1 MLTLIVPGLLWPR
14 QALVDLTGDLVDPH
28 HPALPAFT
36 TLLGRGR
43 IARAAAGSPHDWL
56 ARLLGLPTPLPAAA
70 LRGLAMGDVS
80 LDHKVNDNAS
90 DNVNA
95 SAAGQRWL
103 CLDPLHL
110 RLDQLRAIV
119 DPPRL
124 TDLHMAEAEQL
135 AVSLAPTFSAFGEL
149 RVLAPHA
156 WQLRLQPGVDAPPT
170 VPLPD
175 LIARAAPTLPDGAA
189 WAAWRRALTE
199 AQMILHAHPVNQTR
213 EAAGQPVINS
223 LWPWGAGALPTP
235 NTPITPSASASS
247 VGDTLLWSDD
257 SLAQGAARLLGLA
270 TAPAPAR
277 YAPPNKAAALIL
289 FDGLDYPARSADT
302 HTWRE
307 RLLALEND
315 WLAPALAALRR
326 GQIVELRLLAPG
338 DTLSFE
344 IRLRRAD
351 DWKFWR
357 RPAPLTAI
365 ALP

>member
-43 IARAAAGSPHDWL
+43 IARAAVGSTHDWL

-70 LRGLAMGDVS
+70 LRGLALGDVS
-80 LDHKVNDNAS
+80 LDGNG
-90 DNVNA
+90 NVNT

-110 RLDQLRAIV
+110 RLDQLRAHV

-124 TDLHMAEAEQL
+124 TDLRMAEAEQL
-135 AVSLAPTFSAFGEL
+135 AVSLAPTFAPFGEL
-149 RVLAPHA
+149 RVLASHA

-175 LIARAAPTLPDGAA
+175 LIARTAPTLPDGAA

-199 AQMILHAHPVNQTR
+199 AQMILHAHPVNQAR

-235 NTPITPSASASS
+235 NTPKHPA
-247 VGDTLLWSDD
+247 DDLLLWSDD
-257 SLAQGAARLLGLA
+257 SLAQGAARLLGLP

-277 YAPPNKAAALIL
+277 YAPSDNAAALIL

-326 GQIVELRLLAPG
+326 GQLAELHLLAPG

>member
-36 TLLGRGR
+36 ALLGRGR
-43 IARAAAGSPHDWL
+43 IARAAGGSTHDWL
-56 ARLLGLPTPLPAAA
+56 ARLLGLPAPLSAAA
-70 LRGLAMGDVS
+70 LRGLAMGDIS
-80 LDHKVNDNAS
+80 RDDN
-90 DNVNA
+90 DNVNTSA

-119 DPPRL
+119 DPPQL
-124 TDLHMAEAEQL
+124 TDLRMAEAEPL

-156 WQLRLQPGVDAPPT
+156 WQLRLHPGVDAPPT
-170 VPLPD
+170 MPLPD
-175 LIARAAPTLPDGAA
+175 LIARAAPTLPDGAT

-199 AQMILHAHPVNQTR
+199 AQMILHAHPVNQAR
-213 EAAGQPVINS
+213 EAAGQPAINS

-235 NTPITPSASASS
+235 TMPTAQTALPTPA
-247 VGDTLLWSDD
+247 GDTLLWSAD

-270 TAPAPAR
+270 TAPAPAH
-277 YAPPNKAAALIL
+277 YTPPSTAAALML
-289 FDGLDYPARSADT
+289 FDDLDYPARSADT

-326 GQIVELRLLAPG
+326 GQIAELRLLAPG
-338 DTLSFE
+338 ETLSFD

-357 RPAPLTAI
+357 RPAPLTSI

>member
-43 IARAAAGSPHDWL
+43 ITRAAAGSPHDWL

-80 LDHKVNDNAS
+80 LDNNGN
-90 DNVNA
+90 DNVNT

-124 TDLHMAEAEQL
+124 TDLHMAAAEQL

-149 RVLAPHA
+149 RVLAAHA
-156 WQLRLQPGVDAPPT
+156 WQLRLHPAIDTPPT
-170 VPLPD
+170 APLPD

-199 AQMILHAHPVNQTR
+199 AQMILHAHPVNQAR

-223 LWPWGAGALPTP
+223 LWPWGAGALPSPTTP
-235 NTPITPSASASS
+235 TALPSS

-257 SLAQGAARLLGLA
+257 SLAQGAARLLGLP

-277 YAPPNKAAALIL
+277 YAPSDNAAALIL
-289 FDGLDYPARSADT
+289 FDGLDHPARSADT

-326 GQIVELRLLAPG
+326 GQIAELRLLAPG

-357 RPAPLTAI
+357 RPAPLTTI